1 MYAKDLVKRVTLR
14 LDQQLADYITDRS
27 ERLQV
32 TPSQLVRM
40 ILHAYVD
47 SVESPNLTAATNLPI
62 ILSSISTE
70 KAVTSEN
77 DAIN

>member
-14 LDQQLADYITDRS
+14 LDEQLADYITDRS

-47 SVESPNLTAATNLPI
+47 SVKTPDLTAATNLPPF
-62 ILSSISTE
+62 LPSISTE
-70 KAVTSEN
+70 KAITSEN
-77 DAIN
+77 NSFN